1 MIHIQYS
8 YLQQIHINSDVT
20 QLHCT
25 IEMYRNRNILLLAC
39 KFQIMYSNTQ
49 SGKKLG
55 YNFAIWQVKFG
66 GFKKCFVK
74 IILQPKV
81 AS

>member
-1 MIHIQYS
+1 MYYS
-8 YLQQIHINSDVT
+8 
-20 QLHCT
+20 
-25 IEMYRNRNILLLAC
+25 RNILLLAC

-55 YNFAIWQVKFG
+55 YNLAIWQVKSVEL
-66 GFKKCFVK
+66 KKCFVK